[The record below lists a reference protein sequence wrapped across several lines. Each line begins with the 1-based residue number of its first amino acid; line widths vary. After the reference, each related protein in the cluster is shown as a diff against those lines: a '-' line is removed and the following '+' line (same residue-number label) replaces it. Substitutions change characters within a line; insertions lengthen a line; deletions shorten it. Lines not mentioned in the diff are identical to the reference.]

1 MTVLAEPQQ
10 AGEVA
15 DVRVAFVEL
24 ARPIATHELVDREAK
39 PALDLALEKRAILA
53 LIQLDNGCAS
63 FCSVF
68 GHQSL
73 TAYR

>member
-24 ARPIATHELVDREAK
+24 AGPIATHELVDREAQ
-39 PALDLALEKRAILA
+39 PALDLVLEKRAVLA
-53 LIQLDNGCAS
+53 LIEFDNGSAS

-73 TAYR
+73 TVY